1 MQRED
6 RLLAVQNYQKVV
18 AGIHAAESGCGRK
31 RGEVRLVGVTKT
43 IPPQTV
49 NTVIDKGLRIIGE
62 NRVQEFLE
70 KEGQYRLEGVSV
82 HFIGALQ
89 RNKVKYIID
98 KVDMIESVD
107 SLPLAEEISK
117 RALAAEKVMPVLIE
131 VNIDRQES
139 KSGVLPEELSA
150 FLRQIAPLKGIAV
163 KGLMCIPDPAKTP
176 DSFERMRLLREQAVK
191 EKISGVLMDELS
203 MGMSEDY
210 MQAIRYGA
218 TLVRVGRGIFGA
230 RTYLPQQIAD

>member
-1 MQRED
+1 MQQED
-6 RLLAVQNYQKVV
+6 RGSAAERYRRIVSE
-18 AGIHAAESGCGRK
+18 IRAAESECGREC
-31 RGEVRLVGVTKT
+31 GEVRLVGVTKT
-43 IPPQTV
+43 IPPETV
-49 NTVIDKGLRIIGE
+49 NTVIAEGLRIIGE

-107 SLPLAEEISK
+107 SLPLAQEIAR
-117 RALAAEKVMPVLIE
+117 RALAIHKVMPVLVE

-139 KSGVLPEELSA
+139 KSGVLPEELIA
-150 FLRQIAPLKGIAV
+150 FLRRIAALEGIAV

-176 DSFERMRLLREQAVK
+176 DSFERMRLLREQVRK
-191 EKISGVLMDELS
+191 ENIPGIQMDELS

-210 MQAIRYGA
+210 IQAIRYGA